1 MVNATPTPTLSIP
14 RTGLGLGLDLAA
26 GEEKSL
32 NVIVDEKVPSVRRK
46 QCLRTTTPIN

>member
-14 RTGLGLGLDLAA
+14 RTGLGLDLAA